1 MLDGLEETLLPT
13 VDRWLANFEKAISGS
28 DFDSLDAL
36 FHRDGHW
43 RDLLAF
49 TWHIQTVSGAGAI
62 VDALK
67 AYVASTK
74 PSGFKTDRQ
83 RTPPRVV
90 TRAGIEAVEAIFS
103 FETAFGP
110 ASGVL
115 RLIRDGD
122 DQDTPKAWTLLT
134 ALDGIEGFEETV
146 GKARPTGE
154 SYSRNFRGPNCCYG

>member
-1 MLDGLEETLLPT
+1 MLDGLEETLMPT

-67 AYVASTK
+67 VYAVNAE
-74 PSGFKTDRQ
+74 PSGFGTDRF

-90 TRAGIEAVEAIFS
+90 TRAGMETVEAIFS
-103 FETAFGP
+103 FETAFGQLHG
-110 ASGVL
+110 ARSV
-115 RLIRDGD
+115 GD
-122 DQDTPKAWTLLT
+122 KS
-134 ALDGIEGFEETV
+134 V
-146 GKARPTGE
+146 GR
-154 SYSRNFRGPNCCYG
+154 